1 MSRSIPAGGQMTP
14 FDRASLSLR
23 GWEPPP
29 PTVGGSPLTSGGHVA
44 PCSGDAFSVG
54 CASPAPTGA
63 TPTNAAMIRMVVR
76 KGNSSRTCR
85 AWLSTSPGAKSSR
98 GPAAASARVDVDFVV
113 AKSRSVSW
121 SVATVS
127 ALKPHE
133 RASLGRHD
141 RSLDRS
147 ARLDPNRCGITRGQQ
162 RYRGRNCG
170 RRRGWYRRR
179 PAAHGCAS

>member
-44 PCSGDAFSVG
+44 PCSGDVFSVG

-85 AWLSTSPGAKSSR
+85 AWLSTSPGVKGSR
-98 GPAAASARVDVDFVV
+98 GPAAASARVGVDFMG
-113 AKSRSVSW
+113 AKSRCCLLERGDSIGIETAWTGIVGTAR
-121 SVATVS
+121 SVA
-127 ALKPHE
+127 
-133 RASLGRHD
+133 
-141 RSLDRS
+141 RSKRTSRS
-147 ARLDPNRCGITRGQQ
+147 KS
-162 RYRGRNCG
+162 GRNNAWPTAIP
-170 RRRGWYRRR
+170 R
-179 PAAHGCAS
+179 S